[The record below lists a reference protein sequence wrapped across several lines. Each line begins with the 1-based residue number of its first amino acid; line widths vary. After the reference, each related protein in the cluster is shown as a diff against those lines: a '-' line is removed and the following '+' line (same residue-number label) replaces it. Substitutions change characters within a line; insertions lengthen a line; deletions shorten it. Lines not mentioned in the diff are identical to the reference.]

1 MMRRKREHEE
11 RERQKRIQEQRLVDE
26 QRRAALEADQMAN
39 RCRAFQAE
47 EQQRQEEAERQRVRE
62 DRSVYS
68 NAMLVV
74 LYIFLPMPRHQKI
87 EFLLDV
93 QMAGLLLTYFISSNT
108 SRTPEMGL
116 LDFSPAL
123 FKIIDFF
130 LCDWGSYGIGLR
142 PGFYLFFFLF

>member
-62 DRSVYS
+62 ERSVYS

-74 LYIFLPMPRHQKI
+74 FYIFLPMPRHQK
-87 EFLLDV
+87 LSSYSMSRWPAYCLHTV
-93 QMAGLLLTYFISSNT
+93 TGYLHLTRVKSTNSKKYSK
-108 SRTPEMGL
+108 G
-116 LDFSPAL
+116 
-123 FKIIDFF
+123 KIQ
-130 LCDWGSYGIGLR
+130 R
-142 PGFYLFFFLF
+142 